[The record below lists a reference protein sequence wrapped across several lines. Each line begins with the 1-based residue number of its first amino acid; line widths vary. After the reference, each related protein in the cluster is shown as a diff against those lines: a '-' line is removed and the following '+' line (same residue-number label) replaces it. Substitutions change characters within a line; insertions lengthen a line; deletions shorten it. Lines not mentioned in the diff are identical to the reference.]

1 MPIQFRLYDNTLV
14 GASASVL
21 SIFGTDQ
28 SILLIGSIRYPL
40 QFQWNFTLSAL
51 MNSMN
56 SSYIK
61 VCESTS
67 LKYYNE

>member
-1 MPIQFRLYDNTLV
+1 MSIQFRLYDNTSV

-51 MNSMN
+51 MGSMN
-56 SSYIK
+56 SSSIK
-61 VCESTS
+61 VA
-67 LKYYNE
+67 NN